1 VIREE
6 LVAGTADR
14 YVNVGPE
21 ERRHMLLANRIS
33 ADFGDA
39 LDYQVENS

>member
-14 YVNVGPE
+14 YVNVSPE
-21 ERRHMLLANRIS
+21 ERRHMLLANRVS
-33 ADFGDA
+33 ADFDDA
-39 LDYQVENS
+39 LNYQVKNF